1 MPKIEENG
9 AEKRY
14 VPFDDSSK
22 SDMSSANPSVDGH
35 ANLNSD
41 SDEEEENTDA
51 KGKPKS
57 KQGAFTGVFYPV
69 LQNILG
75 IILFMRMP

>member
-1 MPKIEENG
+1 
-9 AEKRY
+9 
-14 VPFDDSSK
+14 
-22 SDMSSANPSVDGH
+22 MSSATWSVGDH

-41 SDEEEENTDA
+41 SDEEENTDA
-51 KGKPKS
+51 KGKPKA